1 MSKVVI
7 ISGHPDLEASYTNK
21 IILEEAAKGIS
32 SVDIRRLDTLY
43 PDYRIDV
50 EAEQAALVTA
60 DVIVLQY
67 PLYWYSTPALMK
79 KWVDD
84 VLAGGFA
91 YGTGGDKL
99 KGKSFIL
106 SFTVGGTASAYT
118 PLGHNNFTVE
128 QLLHPMEQTAYL
140 CEVNYQKPIY
150 SHSMVYVPDM
160 YGVLEEVEA
169 NAQDHAVRLIDKVN
183 ELLTAYSD
191 EREPMLQ
198 MAG

>member
-67 PLYWYSTPALMK
+67 PFYWYSTPALMK

-91 YGTGGDKL
+91 QPATQGRQRVHHIVRRHGD
-99 KGKSFIL
+99 
-106 SFTVGGTASAYT
+106 
-118 PLGHNNFTVE
+118 
-128 QLLHPMEQTAYL
+128 
-140 CEVNYQKPIY
+140 
-150 SHSMVYVPDM
+150 
-160 YGVLEEVEA
+160 
-169 NAQDHAVRLIDKVN
+169 
-183 ELLTAYSD
+183 
-191 EREPMLQ
+191 LQ
-198 MAG
+198 NIINQSNL